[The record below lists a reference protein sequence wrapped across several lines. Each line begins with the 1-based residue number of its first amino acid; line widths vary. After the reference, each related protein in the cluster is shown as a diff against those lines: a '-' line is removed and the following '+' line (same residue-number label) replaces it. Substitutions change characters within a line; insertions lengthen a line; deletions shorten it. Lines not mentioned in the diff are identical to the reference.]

1 MKQYISVQSHPFSA
15 DSFLHDAFLMCWT
28 WSRFLLRFSTNW
40 LKIRCQLKLQKS
52 IPFILIC
59 DLPTFQHIPCGMLSE
74 RLEIRKRKLVK
85 PSNMPERESLNENPA
100 KEGKT
105 HTQKKHRVVKSSD
118 ETAQCNQFI
127 MIHMSSAFKVVSYF
141 TILLEWKCKCQKR
154 LCHCISS
161 PYMPCHGSFH
171 VYPFRSMCVW
181 ACVLGDKTYAKCAS
195 VIYAR
200 CVHPFLRS
208 RALCAYHS
216 QL

>member
-85 PSNMPERESLNENPA
+85 PSNMPERQRIV
-100 KEGKT
+100 KW
-105 HTQKKHRVVKSSD
+105 KSSKRRKNTHAKKSI
-118 ETAQCNQFI
+118 EWLKAAMKLHNVTNLLWYTCRR
-127 MIHMSSAFKVVSYF
+127 HLKSSRNLLFYWIESVSARSGCATVYHHHTCHAMVHF
-141 TILLEWKCKCQKR
+141 TSTR
-154 LCHCISS
+154 
-161 PYMPCHGSFH
+161 F
-171 VYPFRSMCVW
+171 V
-181 ACVLGDKTYAKCAS
+181 
-195 VIYAR
+195 R
-200 CVHPFLRS
+200 CVFGLVFWATKHMQNVRL
-208 RALCAYHS
+208 
-216 QL
+216 